1 MGAAL
6 AVGGGRTDIGG
17 MILRPFRPC
26 LRSGLLTLLCLGGG
40 GLAFSAPAAAQNGVA
55 ACPDFAQA
63 RVVLDMQVVPLRTDY
78 SQSIRQLAQKPGRRP
93 VAGRVANAH
102 TLGLAAI
109 QYNQQWQVNIVTASL
124 GQGRYCGAA
133 QTVTVAFGYDQ
144 RTVYVASELPRGSC
158 IHGEVL
164 AHEMRHVAVDEQLLR
179 EYVPVLKRRLEDV
192 VVRARPAQG
201 RSERQVMSAIEQP
214 IRAAMRQ
221 LMEEFGRERNARQ
234 ARIDTPA
241 EYERIGRSCNGKINR
256 YIGRV

>member
-1 MGAAL
+1 MSAAL

-17 MILRPFRPC
+17 MPLRPLRPF
-26 LRSGLLTLLCLGGG
+26 LRAGLLALLALGAG
-40 GLAFSAPAAAQNGVA
+40 GLAFSVPAAAQSGVA
-55 ACPDFAQA
+55 ACPDFAPA
-63 RVVLDMQVVPLRTDY
+63 RVTLDMQVAPLRTDY

-93 VAGRVANAH
+93 VAGRTANAH

-109 QYNQQWQVNIVTASL
+109 QYNQQWQVNVVTASL

-133 QTVTVAFGYDQ
+133 QVLTVSFGYDE
-144 RTVYVASELPRGSC
+144 RTVYVARELPKGSC
-158 IHGEVL
+158 IHAEVL

-179 EYVPVLKRRLEDV
+179 EYVPVLKRRLEEV
-192 VVRARPAQG
+192 AARARTVQG

-214 IRAAMRQ
+214 IKAAMRQ

-234 ARIDTPA
+234 ARVDTPA
-241 EYERIGRSCNGKINR
+241 EYERIGRSCDGEINR